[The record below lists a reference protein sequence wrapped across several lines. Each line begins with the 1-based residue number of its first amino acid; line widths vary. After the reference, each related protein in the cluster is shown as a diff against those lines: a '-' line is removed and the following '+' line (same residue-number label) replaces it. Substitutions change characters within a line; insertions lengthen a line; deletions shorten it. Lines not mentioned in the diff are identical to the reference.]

1 MPEAKVKIALPEEGR
16 ALECSKGENLY
27 AVLSAA
33 GLIDAPCGGRG
44 VCGKCGVLVNGE
56 KRLSCEVTVKGDLS
70 VTLPGSGA
78 ASRITST
85 GFRKEFQLDPQPA
98 GSYGVAIDI
107 GTTTVVAS
115 LIDLS
120 TGEEA
125 DSFSCLNSQK
135 SCGQDVI
142 TRIHYA
148 DENEGGLAALQ
159 RLILD
164 DLRGL
169 IGRLLE
175 QKGLPGEAI
184 KDVTVAGNT
193 TMIHLFGGVDPHCL
207 SAAPYKPAFEG
218 PFETTAGALGFPLA
232 PNCPV
237 YCLPAVAAYVGGDI
251 TAGILAC
258 GVDEARDRLLFIDI
272 GTNGEMVLADR
283 GRLFACSC
291 AAGPALEGMN
301 ITCGMRA
308 ADGAI
313 EDVTIEGESVRWAT
327 IGGAPPCGICGS
339 GLLALVSEMR
349 SHGLIDESGRLTA
362 HPLVTN
368 VDGKKR
374 VQLDAEHDVYLNQK
388 DVRQVQLAKGAIL
401 SGVVTMLKAASLAP
415 EDLDRVIVAGQFGA
429 HLKAAS
435 ITGSG
440 LIPEVLQ
447 DRITYA
453 GNTSISGAAICLLS
467 KEQRAQCE
475 RAVDGIQYIELSTL
489 EGFDKV
495 FVESLK
501 F

>member
-1 MPEAKVKIALPEEGR
+1 MDSARIVLPEEGR
-16 ALECSKGENLY
+16 TLDRSKGDNLY

-44 VCGKCGVLVNGE
+44 VCGKCGVLAGGE
-56 KRLSCEVTVKGDLS
+56 RRLACQVTVEGDLT
-70 VTLPGSGA
+70 VVLPKGA
-78 ASRITST
+78 TASRITST
-85 GFRKEFQLDPQPA
+85 GYRKSFDLDPQA
-98 GSYGVAIDI
+98 TGSYGIAIDI

-115 LIDLS
+115 LVDLS
-120 TGEEA
+120 TGEETG
-125 DSFSCLNSQK
+125 SFSCLNSQK

-148 DENEGGLAALQ
+148 DENEGGLATLQ
-159 RLILD
+159 GLILD

-175 QKGLPGEAI
+175 QKGLPKGAV

-193 TMIHLFGGVDPHCL
+193 TMIHLFGGVDPHSL
-207 SAAPYKPAFEG
+207 SSAPYKPAFEG
-218 PFETTAGALGFPLA
+218 PFETTAGALGFPLSA
-232 PNCPV
+232 ECPV

-258 GVDEARDRLLFIDI
+258 GIDEAEDRTLFIDI
-272 GTNGEMVLADR
+272 GTNGEMVLADQ
-283 GRLFACSC
+283 GKLFACSC

-313 EDVTIEGESVRWAT
+313 EDVSIEGEALRWTT
-327 IGGAPPCGICGS
+327 IGGAEPSGICGS

-349 SHGLIDESGRLTA
+349 SHGIIDESGRFTA
-362 HPLVTN
+362 HPLVTA

-374 VQLDAEHDVYLNQK
+374 VQLDADRDVYLNQK

-401 SGVVTMLKAASLAP
+401 SGVVTMLRAASLAP
-415 EDLDRVIVAGQFGA
+415 EDLDRVLVAGQFGA
-429 HLKAAS
+429 HLKASS

-440 LIPEVLQ
+440 LIPEVLR

-467 KEQRAQCE
+467 KEQRGQCE
-475 RAVDGIQYIELSTL
+475 RAVEGIQYIELSTL

-495 FVESLK
+495 FVDSLK